1 MASHRKPRP
10 GGTRGP
16 GLRGPAL
23 ATAAFTSVAVLSQ
36 TAEAAADDGRPSME
50 EIEKKIDELYRRA
63 DSSPEDEPAARQR
76 AREEEPRQES
86 ARRGNR
92 RAKAPEGRVA
102 SAAGPDTAASLLAEF
117 PQDHF
122 AQNRVMNRLASRVR
136 DTAER
141 GRTGR
146 SPRTPD
152 AGTDAAPYDVKAAK
166 AAVQRKLATT
176 RDLLSRLTPQEHARP
191 TEPDPA
197 PWGTAR
203 LAEPDPAPWSDARP
217 AAADPTPWADARPAA
232 ADPAPWA
239 DARPAE
245 ADPAPWHNALPA
257 VLAQAAW
264 EDGPS
269 TASGPAAWED
279 GPSTGSTPATWE
291 DGLPAASAPAAWE
304 GGPSTGS
311 APATRNGGRPA
322 AAAPA
327 AWEDELPAAP
337 APATWED
344 GLPAVPAPATWEDT
358 GPQTYAAATP
368 SPAPAPAASAA
379 SQQATKAEKAIA
391 FARAQLGRPYVSG
404 ASGPGSYDCSGLTQ
418 AAWRA
423 AGVTLPR
430 AARDQAVAGTP
441 VALADAR
448 PGDLVFFHEDSS
460 HVGLYTGDGAM
471 IHAPEPGAY
480 IREEPVHRG
489 GEGLVRG
496 VVRPA

>member
-152 AGTDAAPYDVKAAK
+152 AGADAAPYDVKAAK

-203 LAEPDPAPWSDARP
+203 PAEPDP
-217 AAADPTPWADARPAA
+217 T
-232 ADPAPWA
+232 PWA

-245 ADPAPWHNALPA
+245 ADPAPWGHARPAESDPTPWADARPAESDPTPWADARPA
-257 VLAQAAW
+257 VLAQ
-264 EDGPS
+264 
-269 TASGPAAWED
+269 AAWED

-304 GGPSTGS
+304 GGLSTGS

-327 AWEDELPAAP
+327 AWEDELPAA
-337 APATWED
+337 
-344 GLPAVPAPATWEDT
+344 PAPATWEDT

-489 GEGLVRG
+489 GEGLVQG

>member
-76 AREEEPRQES
+76 AREEEPRPES

-92 RAKAPEGRVA
+92 RAKAPEGRVP

-203 LAEPDPAPWSDARP
+203 PAEPDPAPWV
-217 AAADPTPWADARPAA
+217 
-232 ADPAPWA
+232 

-245 ADPAPWHNALPA
+245 ADPAPWQDVLPA
-257 VLAQAAW
+257 VPAQAAW

-269 TASGPAAWED
+269 TASGPAARED
-279 GPSTGSTPATWE
+279 GPSTGSTPAAWE
-291 DGLPAASAPAAWE
+291 DRLPAVSAPAAWE
-304 GGPSTGS
+304 DGLSTGS
-311 APATRNGGRPA
+311 APATGNDGRPA
-322 AAAPA
+322 AVAPA
-327 AWEDELPAAP
+327 AWEDGLPGVP

-344 GLPAVPAPATWEDT
+344 GHPAAPAPATWEDT
-358 GPQTYAAATP
+358 GPQTYAAAAP
-368 SPAPAPAASAA
+368 SAAPAPAASAA

-460 HVGLYTGDGAM
+460 HVGLYTGDGTM

-480 IREEPVHRG
+480 IREEPVRRG
-489 GEGLVRG
+489 GEGLVQG